1 MPHPDHGWG
10 EMGFLGEVTSSKPGP
25 AKIEVILECFSRSQR
40 MKALRAKKK
49 KKPERPHG
57 GRGGWGT
64 TDSLQEKQSNKVN
77 NITVKISQG
86 LKYITGKFILM
97 ETNA

>member
-49 KKPERPHG
+49 K
-57 GRGGWGT
+57 T
-64 TDSLQEKQSNKVN
+64 
-77 NITVKISQG
+77 
-86 LKYITGKFILM
+86 
-97 ETNA
+97 

>member
-49 KKPERPHG
+49 KNLKDHMAGVEG
-57 GRGGWGT
+57 GGPQTPCRK
-64 TDSLQEKQSNKVN
+64 SKV
-77 NITVKISQG
+77 TK
-86 LKYITGKFILM
+86 
-97 ETNA
+97 